1 MALLKIIIRR
11 ISIVGNWIGMSVLVL
26 MMLLIVTNI
35 ITRSFGR
42 VITPAYELIEIM
54 AGIAISF
61 CIVYVTLEK
70 GNIVVDFVVTKL
82 PRRLQSVLHVITS
95 LLGMGTWILIAV
107 ASFIFANRL
116 GFAEKTDLLGI
127 SIMPIR
133 YVWIFAL
140 VVLCFIIFVQLVD
153 AIGKVIS
160 KWTQS

>member
-1 MALLKIIIRR
+1 
-11 ISIVGNWIGMSVLVL
+11 MSVLML

-82 PRRLQSVLHVITS
+82 PQRLQSVLHIVTS
-95 LLGMGTWILIAV
+95 ILGMGTWILIAV

-116 GFAEKTDLLGI
+116 GWGEKTDLLGI
-127 SIMPIR
+127 PIMPAR
-133 YVWIFAL
+133 YIWIIAL
-140 VVLCFIIFVQLVD
+140 VILCLIIFIQLVD

-160 KWTQS
+160 KWTRS